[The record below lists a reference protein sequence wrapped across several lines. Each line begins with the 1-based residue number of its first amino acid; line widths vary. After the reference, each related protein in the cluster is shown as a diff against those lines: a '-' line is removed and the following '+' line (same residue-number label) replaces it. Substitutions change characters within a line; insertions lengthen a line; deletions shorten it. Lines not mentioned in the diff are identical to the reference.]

1 MTKKVPR
8 CRLLPASR
16 RVWSLYNES
25 FGVRS
30 YCNQS
35 YGYGHRWGLSTACYP
50 RPRTS
55 LSFKANT
62 PTHRFS
68 SQGLPGRCARNTER
82 SAVKNQR
89 VRREERGS
97 GVCSFLPRSRFRGC
111 RISRAADSF
120 CHRHIA
126 DRRGRGYTAFLSGC
140 TRSGEACGQGRRDES
155 PAAPLLQSSSNSRMP
170 ERHSGDAGA
179 NPADC
184 TNFQDTCEGL
194 PPS

>member
-8 CRLLPASR
+8 CRRQPASR

-50 RPRTS
+50 RPRAS

-89 VRREERGS
+89 VRRDKRGS
-97 GVCSFLPRSRFRGC
+97 GVCSFLPRSHSGAVVFPAPRTVSAIDISAVRGGWEY
-111 RISRAADSF
+111 S
-120 CHRHIA
+120 
-126 DRRGRGYTAFLSGC
+126 AFPPGC
-140 TRSGEACGQGRRDES
+140 TRSGQACGQGRRDES
-155 PAAPLLQSSSNSRMP
+155 PAAPLF
-170 ERHSGDAGA
+170 AVI
-179 NPADC
+179 
-184 TNFQDTCEGL
+184 FQ
-194 PPS
+194 